1 MTKCPICDRKH
12 KSDGLYCRGC
22 QTEIDREKRELHKR
36 QNPNGNAVKF
46 LHYQGHVVGFFRK
59 NGHLVARYIG
69 MSLSGIPKG
78 KLINLDEYCPGF
90 DRKQIR
96 HFKTTVLKL
105 SH

>member
-1 MTKCPICDRKH
+1 VQCPICNRKH
-12 KSDGLYCRGC
+12 KNKGVYCRGC
-22 QTEIDREKRELHKR
+22 QTEINREKRELRKR

-69 MSLSGIPKG
+69 MSLGGIPKG
-78 KLINLDEYCPGF
+78 KLINLDEYCLGF

-96 HFKTTVLKL
+96 HFKATVLRL